1 MAPGDVVREDVKKE
15 HALSYS
21 QVPLRI
27 AQIPDVHAGEGP
39 FQHDVMGRGIE
50 TINRMHP
57 DVVVVA
63 GDLTTAGYEDEYI
76 EAAGI
81 VAPIEPPK
89 GIIPG
94 KHDAPNGGWVHSGG

>member
-1 MAPGDVVREDVKKE
+1 MAPRDVVREDFKKE

-27 AQIPDVHAGEGP
+27 AQISDLHAGEVT
-39 FQHDVMGRGIE
+39 FQHDVMARAID
-50 TINRMHP
+50 TINRMQP

-81 VAPIEPPK
+81 VAQIEPPK
-89 GIIPG
+89 MIIPG
-94 KHDAPNGGWVHSGG
+94 NHDARNV